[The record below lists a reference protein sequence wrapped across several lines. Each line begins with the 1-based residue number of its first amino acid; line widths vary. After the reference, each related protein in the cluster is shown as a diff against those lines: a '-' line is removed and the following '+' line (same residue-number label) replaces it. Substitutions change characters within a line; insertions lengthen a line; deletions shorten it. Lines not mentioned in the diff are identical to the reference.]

1 LHHANCFN
9 QIVLEVASVH
19 KSSEGFTVNK
29 WQQKRSVRH
38 RYDSTAQ
45 MYDRR
50 YCEEQEAKY
59 NAALNDLKVQR
70 GEVVLDVGCGTG
82 LFFPHIAEKAGLVVG
97 LDISR
102 ALLLQAKKRAKK
114 QENVFVVL
122 ADADYLPFAD
132 AVFDLVFAFTVIQN
146 MPNPL
151 ETLKEIKQVAK
162 EGASIVLTGL
172 KKAIPLEVFGELLSE
187 ADLQVVSLKDDASLQ
202 CYVVVCV
209 QSSR

>member
-1 LHHANCFN
+1 
-9 QIVLEVASVH
+9 
-19 KSSEGFTVNK
+19 
-29 WQQKRSVRH
+29 
-38 RYDSTAQ
+38 
-45 MYDRR
+45 MYDQR

-59 NAALNDLKVQR
+59 NAVLNDLKVQH
-70 GEVVLDVGCGTG
+70 GDVVLDVGCGTG
-82 LFFPHIAEKAGLVVG
+82 LFFPHIAEKAGVVVG

-102 ALLLQAKKRAKK
+102 ELLLQAKERAKK

-132 AVFDLVFAFTVIQN
+132 AIFDLVFAFTVIQN
-146 MPNPL
+146 MPKPL
-151 ETLKEIKQVAK
+151 ETLKEIKRVTK

-187 ADLQVVSLKDDASLQ
+187 AEMQVVSLKDDASLQ

-209 QSSR
+209 QSLR